1 MGINIQHVSA
11 LLACY
16 AWQPNHWKH
25 TKQNGSVNSEGWALV
40 ALLFLHV
47 LTVLVVNAWW
57 VLEGLAGTRKVGRGT
72 LMELIKQYQTCILLR
87 YALPRGCSESEY
99 IVCRKLEVRQF
110 NGTSGNLVLSAL
122 QVIELTGTSWSYHEP
137 SATQWDASVNN
148 DRGLLTRTS
157 TPSYVWQSMV
167 TEMSVKRL
175 LRLLLYH
182 GDPSTGPFTECVT
195 ASINLKTKIG
205 DCIIRLW
212 LCQSMSYFPWIVCL
226 HPISHQDRSAGPEL
240 DQVHHPGC
248 VPLPISCPPGQ
259 SGLEGNAVIIPERIR
274 EWQGMGENLRLEK
287 LQNTMATW
295 QKPKNWVWLPSNRQP
310 WLGHTTPRGCMSP
323 CRGHLLGIT

>member
-1 MGINIQHVSA
+1 MLFQGGVQ
-11 LLACY
+11 
-16 AWQPNHWKH
+16 K
-25 TKQNGSVNSEGWALV
+25 VN
-40 ALLFLHV
+40 
-47 LTVLVVNAWW
+47 
-57 VLEGLAGTRKVGRGT
+57 T
-72 LMELIKQYQTCILLR
+72 LYVD
-87 YALPRGCSESEY
+87 
-99 IVCRKLEVRQF
+99 VCRKLEVRQF

-122 QVIELTGTSWSYHEP
+122 HVIELTGTSWSYHEP

-167 TEMSVKRL
+167 TEMSVKCL

-295 QKPKNWVWLPSNRQP
+295 QNLKTECGSLPTGN
-310 WLGHTTPRGCMSP
+310 LGLATQLQEAACPHAEVTC
-323 CRGHLLGIT
+323 LGLRRT

>member
-1 MGINIQHVSA
+1 MDINIQHVSA

-16 AWQPNHWKH
+16 ALQPNHWKH

-47 LTVLVVNAWW
+47 LTVLVVNAWSNAWW

-72 LMELIKQYQTCILLR
+72 LMELIKHAFCCAMLFQGGVQKVNTLYVD
-87 YALPRGCSESEY
+87 
-99 IVCRKLEVRQF
+99 VCRKLEVRQF
-110 NGTSGNLVLSAL
+110 NGISGNLVLSAL
-122 QVIELTGTSWSYHEP
+122 HVIELTGTSWSYHEP

-167 TEMSVKRL
+167 TEMSVKCL

-205 DCIIRLW
+205 DCIIRL
-212 LCQSMSYFPWIVCL
+212 
-226 HPISHQDRSAGPEL
+226 
-240 DQVHHPGC
+240 
-248 VPLPISCPPGQ
+248 
-259 SGLEGNAVIIPERIR
+259 
-274 EWQGMGENLRLEK
+274 
-287 LQNTMATW
+287 
-295 QKPKNWVWLPSNRQP
+295 
-310 WLGHTTPRGCMSP
+310 
-323 CRGHLLGIT
+323 